1 MFLRCLVV
9 MLTALMF
16 TVLADAG
23 LDTDATHN
31 HVIGIYHFESTEER
45 ENGTTYTPDSG
56 IRKINGNLS
65 EDASLSDS
73 GKYGKALLLKSQD
86 NFCAPTLSKSPTFP
100 SDEYSIVA
108 WVKLPKQLNEGYL
121 NLMMQGF
128 IITDDDAIVISAIG
142 LSVVPDGNLNAFHS
156 NLFINGETIS
166 VLSENQNVANNRW
179 HHIAFARYANTLSLY
194 IDGSSVASHQ
204 TTKFP
209 EFLGNYTCLGIF
221 GAASGVDFTGNVLV
235 DDAGFFETG
244 FSSYEIKGLYD
255 DGLSDFLEA
264 MPVNPEEKVAT
275 TWGEIKTRRF

>member
-31 HVIGIYHFESTEER
+31 HVIGIYHFESTEQR

-56 IRKINGNLS
+56 IYETKGNLS
-65 EDASLSDS
+65 EDASLTDS

-86 NFCAPTLSKSPTFP
+86 NFCAPTFRIPIFP
-100 SDEYSIVA
+100 SDEYSMVA

-128 IITDDDAIVISAIG
+128 IITDDDALVISAIG
-142 LSVVPDGNLNAFHS
+142 MSVVPDGNVVFGHQNF
-156 NLFINGETIS
+156 FINGETIS
-166 VLSENQNVANNRW
+166 VSSTEQNVANNRW
-179 HHIAFARYANTLSLY
+179 YHIAVARYANTISLY

-209 EFLGNYTCLGIF
+209 EFLGNYMCLGIF
-221 GAASGVDFTGNVLV
+221 GAASGVNFTGNVLV
-235 DDAGFFETG
+235 DDVAAFETG

-264 MPVNPEEKVAT
+264 MPVNPQEKVAT
-275 TWGEIKTRRF
+275 TWGEIKTRRY